1 MNIGT
6 MYATLGVN
14 TAGLVT
20 ANAAMTKFQKNTIT
34 SLNMMSQRLR
44 TFGYLSLATL
54 TLPIVMAGKA
64 SVKMASDYE
73 ASLSKVIGLVGVARS
88 QVDAWGKDILK
99 MAPRVGKGPKEL
111 ADALY
116 FITSAGIRGAEAMEV
131 LEMSAKAS
139 AGGLG
144 EVKAVADIVTSAMNA
159 FGIENLS
166 AARAVDVLTATV
178 REGKSEATAL
188 ASTMGMVLPIA
199 AAMGVTFDQV
209 GAAMASMTRTGTKA
223 TTAAMQLRQIL
234 TSIQKIKPASDAEK
248 ALRYMGTSAD
258 ELRKTIKQGGLLQVL
273 MDLERLSSEY
283 GNTILGRVFP
293 NIRALSGVLDVL
305 GKNFEENKKIFY
317 SISRATGSAA
327 EAFRVASQTIKQRF
341 NVQLAKAQVSVV
353 KFGGTVATVMLP
365 VFERLG
371 NSFERVI
378 AHFDTLSD
386 AQKRNRIKWLIFIA
400 ALGPAAMALSLLG
413 YSLSGLITLVTG
425 LGKGLIFLTHI
436 IRGVTGN
443 MVAMDAAM
451 VMNLR
456 ATKMLRAVLT
466 SPWTLVAGAI
476 AVATVALVKYM
487 KKMEEI
493 PDRITKLKAG
503 FRSSKEEESYFKDML
518 SVTFAMDKPQL
529 ADLQNGLEQRLKILK
544 DNRVKTIALQR
555 NWFTDDVKYLNLQKT
570 LQEDLNNLTKWQGK
584 GDGLNARTT
593 VKGYESDIVKD
604 KKAIADYITSKT
616 IGFGKDFDNVNTKI
630 AGTEE
635 ALKKVAT
642 VLKNFPVDPMLKEIE
657 RQKKLQIESEKIVA
671 IFDKLADGELRINRL
686 TKLMGKDFDTAKE
699 KTSLYNTIVKELA
712 GTTLPIADE
721 RFQQLAKAVKLVNT
735 AVDAISIEKI
745 KEAVGLLGHKLAPGP
760 EGGTPEEPF
769 NFMSNK
775 ESERNLNV
783 LNQMNTTFGTFKTM
797 VALANGELMA
807 LQNTFNQLAASG
819 EGTQAEFDALKSQIE
834 AVDLTILKLAA
845 LQTALSEVQTVFT
858 NMFMSIGEGW
868 KAMGDIVVNSLKRI
882 AAQLAAKAFLFVLL
896 DMLSVGTGG
905 LAKVAGGFTKGDNS
919 FWKFLFKGVNMARGG
934 TVPPGFPND
943 SYPAALTSGER
954 VIPAGAPVPS
964 GLSGENGLSSVL
976 IRFENGSL
984 QGYLEYE
991 NRTRNSFM

>member
-1 MNIGT
+1 MNLGT

-14 TAGLVT
+14 TAGLVA
-20 ANAAMTKFQKNTIT
+20 ANSAMTNFQKNTIT

-88 QVDAWGKDILK
+88 QVEAWGEDILK
-99 MAPRVGKGPKEL
+99 MAPKVGKGPKEL

-223 TTAAMQLRQIL
+223 PTAAMQLRQIL
-234 TSIQKIKPASDAEK
+234 TSIQKIKPSSDAAK
-248 ALRYMGTSAD
+248 ALDYMGTSAD

-273 MDLERLSSEY
+273 VDLERLSDEY

-293 NIRALSGVLDVL
+293 NIRALSGVLDIL

-317 SISRATGSAA
+317 SISRATGSAN
-327 EAFRVASQTIKQRF
+327 EAFKVASQTIKQRF
-341 NVQLAKAQVSVV
+341 NVQMAKAQVSVV
-353 KFGGTVATVMLP
+353 KFGGTLATVMLP

-378 AHFDTLSD
+378 AHFDALTD
-386 AQKRNRIKWLIFIA
+386 AQKRSRIKWLIFIA

-413 YSLSGLITLVTG
+413 YGISGLITLVAG
-425 LGKGLIFLTHI
+425 LWKGLTLLTLVLK
-436 IRGVTGN
+436 GVTGN
-443 MVAMDAAM
+443 VVAMDAAM

-456 ATKMLRAVLT
+456 TTKMLRAVLT

-476 AVATVALVKYM
+476 VVATVALVKYM

-503 FRSSKEEESYFKDML
+503 FRSSKEEEPYFKDML

-555 NWFTDDVKYLNLQKT
+555 NWFTDDAKYLNLQKT
-570 LQEDLNNLTKWQGK
+570 LQEDLNNLVKWQGK
-584 GDGLNARTT
+584 GDGLNARVT

-604 KKAIADYITSKT
+604 KKDIADYITSKT
-616 IGFGKDFDNVNTKI
+616 VGFGKDFDNVNTKI

-642 VLKNFPVDPMLKEIE
+642 VLENFPVDPMLAEIE
-657 RQKKLQIESEKIVA
+657 KQKKLRIETEAVA
-671 IFDKLADGELRINRL
+671 KVFQKLAEGELRISRS
-686 TKLMGKDFDTAKE
+686 TKLMGKGFDVAKE
-699 KTSLYNTIVKELA
+699 KTSLYNTIIKELI

-721 RFQQLAKAVKLVNT
+721 RFQQLARAVKLVNT
-735 AVDAISIEKI
+735 EVEAIPIEKI
-745 KEAVGLLGHKLAPGP
+745 KAAVGLLGHALAPGP
-760 EGGTPEEPF
+760 GGKTPEEPF

-775 ESERNLNV
+775 EAERNLNV
-783 LNQMNTTFGTFKTM
+783 LNQMNVTFGTFRTM
-797 VALANGELMA
+797 VALANGQLIN
-807 LQNTFNQLAASG
+807 LQNTFNQLAASE
-819 EGTQAEFDALKSQIE
+819 EGTTAEFEDLKRQIE
-834 AVDLTILKLAA
+834 AAELVVLKLEAVKSA
-845 LQTALSEVQTVFT
+845 VSTIQNVFT
-858 NMFMSIGEGW
+858 NMFMTVGEGW
-868 KAMGDIVVNSLKRI
+868 KAMGDVIINSLKRI
-882 AAQLAAKAFLFVLL
+882 AAEIAAKAVLFGLL
-896 DMLSVGTGG
+896 DIISGG
-905 LAKVAGGFTKGDNS
+905 GSGVVSTVAGGLIKGG
-919 FWKFLFKGVNMARGG
+919 FFKFLLGGVGMAQGG

-954 VIPAGAPVPS
+954 VLPVGAPIPS
-964 GLSGENGLSSVL
+964 GLSSGNGLSSVL
-976 IRFENGSL
+976 IKFENGSL

-991 NRTRNSFM
+991 GRKQNSYM